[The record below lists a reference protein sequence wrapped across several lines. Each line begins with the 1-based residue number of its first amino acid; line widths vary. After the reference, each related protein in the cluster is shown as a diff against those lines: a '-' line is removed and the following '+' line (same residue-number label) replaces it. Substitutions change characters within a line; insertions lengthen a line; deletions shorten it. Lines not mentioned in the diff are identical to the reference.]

1 MGVAKLVETKETS
14 ISSLF
19 MTFGNPVTLI
29 VSKFFKTGET
39 LFGVKS
45 VTDVGDEE
53 TVTDCE
59 LSVFP
64 LTLTVNV
71 GLVVAAVLNLDVKHL
86 IRVDEIDTIS
96 HLELSLKVKEIE
108 LPSVSD

>member
-1 MGVAKLVETKETS
+1 
-14 ISSLF
+14 

-45 VTDVGDEE
+45 VTVVGDEE
-53 TVTDCE
+53 TVTDRE

-71 GLVVAAVLNLDVKHL
+71 GLVVTVVLNLDVKHL
-86 IRVDEIDTIS
+86 IRVEEIDTIS